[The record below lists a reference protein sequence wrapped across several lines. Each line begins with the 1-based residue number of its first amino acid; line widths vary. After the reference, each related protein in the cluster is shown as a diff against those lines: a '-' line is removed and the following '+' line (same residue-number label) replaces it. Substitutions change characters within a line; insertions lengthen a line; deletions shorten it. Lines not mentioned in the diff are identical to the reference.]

1 MHSSNALGKLML
13 SAFLL
18 QLQSNYIPFK
28 ISKETGIDLPSFAN
42 YRISVIGKRVNLKGI
57 WMNDFN
63 NVVAIVPLFL
73 RKL

>member
-1 MHSSNALGKLML
+1 
-13 SAFLL
+13 
-18 QLQSNYIPFK
+18 
-28 ISKETGIDLPSFAN
+28 
-42 YRISVIGKRVNLKGI
+42 VIGKRVNLKGI

>member
-57 WMNDFN
+57 
-63 NVVAIVPLFL
+63 
-73 RKL
+73 